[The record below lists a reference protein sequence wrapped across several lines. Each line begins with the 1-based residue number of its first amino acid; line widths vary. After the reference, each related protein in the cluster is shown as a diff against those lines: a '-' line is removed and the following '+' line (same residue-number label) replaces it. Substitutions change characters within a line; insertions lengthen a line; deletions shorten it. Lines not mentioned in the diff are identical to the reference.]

1 MVVGGVGSIAVRGA
15 LSCDCSSSS
24 SHWAL
29 TLIRSTFAASDL
41 RIVAL
46 TGTPA
51 IGAEEPFAAFSQ
63 TTINDRGDVAFIGL
77 VNDEQLTGEA
87 DADLSVIFGAGMGV
101 WIDELGQQ
109 QRNLLMTSAKEAER
123 PEFSRFKRS
132 T

>member
-1 MVVGGVGSIAVRGA
+1 MRLLIVLITLG
-15 LSCDCSSSS
+15 
-24 SHWAL
+24 AL

-51 IGAEEPFAAFSQ
+51 IGAEEPFAAFGQ

-87 DADLSVIFGAGMGV
+87 DADLSVILWRRYGV
-101 WIDELGQQ
+101 SGS
-109 QRNLLMTSAKEAER
+109 TSSDSSSE
-123 PEFSRFKRS
+123 
-132 T
+132 TC